1 MIKVTK
7 KPINATVAI
16 MLSVFMACGCSQE
29 ETPSVAEAKPIR
41 VNATIGDLGGQ
52 TRFTDYGIDA
62 TQSTSIYSGQYVW
75 AWALYHESQATY
87 MTAWRLTASSQG
99 TLSGSAKYYPDD
111 GSVIDIVA
119 VQGHF
124 SETLNEAAQ
133 TAFPTSGL
141 THSVMDNQASQANYA
156 SSDLLYARVDNKKGS
171 DNAVVT
177 LPFKHYLS
185 KLEITLAS
193 PEGHYSKDDL
203 KHATVEIMNVKKT
216 VTISM
221 NNGNAETEPTV
232 TTTGTTGS
240 ILLKDGTLGDARG
253 VVYETSTDSM
263 EAVVPPQTIAEGLA
277 FIKVTLTTRNNRV
290 LNYQIPEGGL
300 TLLKNQRY
308 QYIFTLF
315 ESNITLSGATYQSG
329 FDDNSITVS
338 PEP

>member
-1 MIKVTK
+1 MKKVTK
-7 KPINATVAI
+7 KPINAGVAI
-16 MLSVFMACGCSQE
+16 ILSVFMTGGCSQE

-41 VNATIGDLGGQ
+41 VNAVIGDQGVQ
-52 TRFTDYGIDA
+52 TRFTDYSTDA

-75 AWALYHESQATY
+75 AWALYHETQGTY

-99 TLSGSAKYYPDD
+99 TLSGSAKYYPDT
-111 GSVIDIVA
+111 GASIDIIA
-119 VQGHF
+119 VQGNF
-124 SETLNEAAQ
+124 SETLNEAAE

-156 SSDLLYARVDNKKGS
+156 SSDLLYARADNKKGS
-171 DNAVVT
+171 DNTVVT

-185 KLEITLAS
+185 KIEITLTS
-193 PEGHYSKDDL
+193 TDYSSDDL

-221 NNGNAETEPTV
+221 NNSNAETEPTI
-232 TTTGTTGS
+232 TTTGTIGS

-253 VVYETSTDSM
+253 VVDETSTDYL

-277 FIKVTLTTRNNRV
+277 FIKVTLTSRNNRV
-290 LNYQIPEGGL
+290 LNYQIPAGGL
-300 TLLKNQRY
+300 TLVKNQRY
-308 QYIFTLF
+308 QYVFTLH

-329 FDDNSITVS
+329 FDDNTVTVV